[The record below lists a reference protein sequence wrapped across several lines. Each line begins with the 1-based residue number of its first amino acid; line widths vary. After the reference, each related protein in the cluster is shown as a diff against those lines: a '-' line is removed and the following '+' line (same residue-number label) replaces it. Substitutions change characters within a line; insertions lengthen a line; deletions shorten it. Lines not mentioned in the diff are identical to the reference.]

1 MNVDGKANNPSIPCD
16 LHRIVV
22 CLNWLKAPGNYL
34 ERLALFR
41 ELTYLHKFL
50 SYPCILWN
58 IQMNLDM

>member
-22 CLNWLKAPGNYL
+22 CLNWLKAQGNYL

-41 ELTYLHKFL
+41 ELTYL
-50 SYPCILWN
+50 Y
-58 IQMNLDM
+58 